1 MMKIASIIVSGVLCG
16 TLAAAQEPAPAAP
29 AAEHATPE
37 AQHAAFTKEIIDNV
51 KEMTAT
57 LKGVTDTTTA
67 DAAAPKAKALVAR
80 NRELMQASRQLPQ
93 LTPDAAAAQKA
104 LFAAQAKPAM
114 TDLRTELMR
123 VLENQCYNSDAL
135 LQALAP
141 MIHH

>member
-1 MMKIASIIVSGVLCG
+1 MKIASIIVSGVLCC
-16 TLAAAQEPAPAAP
+16 TLAAAQDPAPAAP
-29 AAEHATPE
+29 AAEQASPE
-37 AQHAAFTKEIIDNV
+37 AQHAAFTKDIIENV

-57 LKGVTDTTTA
+57 LKGVTDTATA

-93 LTPDAAAAQKA
+93 LAPDTAAAQKA

-114 TDLRTELMR
+114 ADLRTELMR
-123 VLENQCYNSDAL
+123 VLESQCYNSDAL